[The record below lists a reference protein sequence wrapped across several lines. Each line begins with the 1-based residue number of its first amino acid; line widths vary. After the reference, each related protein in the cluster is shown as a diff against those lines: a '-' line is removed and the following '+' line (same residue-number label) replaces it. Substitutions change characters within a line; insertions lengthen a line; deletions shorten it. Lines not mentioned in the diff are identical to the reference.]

1 MVTWMLTSNNICFKI
16 KKLISL
22 FERVIMEKERRGKY
36 QGTTTF
42 SQRKLMI
49 ESYLET
55 HNITKSCNRAGVSI
69 NTFRRWYPR
78 YLKSGLE
85 GIKSPK
91 SHVNKHLGKI
101 DRKYKNRV
109 IDLKKKHPLWGRRTI
124 AFLMRNENNGKNI
137 ISPSG
142 VQKVLEKA
150 GLWGNKS

>member
-16 KKLISL
+16 KRKISL
-22 FERVIMEKERRGKY
+22 FKGVIMEKGKKGKY

-42 SQRKLMI
+42 LQRKLMI

-78 YLKSGLE
+78 YLKGGLE
-85 GIKSPK
+85 GIKRPK

-101 DRKYKNRV
+101 DKKIKNRV
-109 IDLKKKHPLWGRRTI
+109 IELKKQHPLWGRRTI
-124 AFLMRNENNGKNI
+124 AFFLRTENNDRNI

-142 VQKVLEKA
+142 VQKVLKKA
-150 GLWGNKS
+150 GLWGK

>member
-16 KKLISL
+16 KKISL
-22 FERVIMEKERRGKY
+22 FEGVIMEKEKKEKY
-36 QGTTTF
+36 LGTTTF
-42 SQRKLMI
+42 LQRKLMI

-55 HNITKSCNRAGVSI
+55 HNITKSCKKAGVSI

-85 GIKSPK
+85 GIRNPK
-91 SHVNKHLGKI
+91 SHINKHLGKI
-101 DRKYKNRV
+101 DKKYKDRV
-109 IDLKKKHPLWGRRTI
+109 IELKKEHPLWGHRTI
-124 AFLMRNENNGKNI
+124 AFLIRNENNGKNI

>member
-1 MVTWMLTSNNICFKI
+1 
-16 KKLISL
+16 
-22 FERVIMEKERRGKY
+22 MEKGEEMKCRGL
-36 QGTTTF
+36 TTF
-42 SQRKLMI
+42 LQRRLMI

-55 HNITKSCNRAGVSI
+55 HNITKSCKKAEVSI

-85 GIKSPK
+85 GIKNPK
-91 SHVNKHLGKI
+91 SHVNKHLEKI
-101 DRKYKNRV
+101 DKKYKNRV
-109 IDLKKKHPLWGRRTI
+109 IELKKKHPLWGRRTI
-124 AFLMRNENNGKNI
+124 AFVIRNENNSKNI

>member
-1 MVTWMLTSNNICFKI
+1 M
-16 KKLISL
+16 KKGG
-22 FERVIMEKERRGKY
+22 EKKY
-36 QGTTTF
+36 WGPTALL
-42 SQRKLMI
+42 QRKLMI

-91 SHVNKHLGKI
+91 NHINKHLGKI
-101 DRKYKNRV
+101 DKKYKNRV
-109 IDLKKKHPLWGRRTI
+109 IELKKKHPLWGRRTI
-124 AFLMRNENNGKNI
+124 AFLIRNENNGKNI

-150 GLWGNKS
+150 GLWKNKP

>member
-1 MVTWMLTSNNICFKI
+1 MLTSDNICFKI
-16 KKLISL
+16 KRKISL
-22 FERVIMEKERRGKY
+22 FEGVIMEKGKKGKY
-36 QGTTTF
+36 QRTTTF
-42 SQRKLMI
+42 LQKKLMI

-69 NTFRRWYPR
+69 NTFRRWYSR

-85 GIKSPK
+85 GIKNPK

-101 DRKYKNRV
+101 DKKYKNRV
-109 IDLKKKHPLWGRRTI
+109 IELKKEHPLWGRRTI
-124 AFLMRNENNGKNI
+124 AFLIRNENNGKNI

-150 GLWGNKS
+150 DLWGNKS

>member
-1 MVTWMLTSNNICFKI
+1 
-16 KKLISL
+16 L
-22 FERVIMEKERRGKY
+22 FEGAIMERGKKRKHW
-36 QGTTTF
+36 GATTF
-42 SQRKLMI
+42 LQRKLMI
-49 ESYLET
+49 ENYLET
-55 HNITKSCNRAGVSI
+55 QNITKSCNRAGVSI

-101 DRKYKNRV
+101 DIKYINRV
-109 IDLKKKHPLWGRRTI
+109 IELKKKHPLWGRRTI
-124 AFLMRNENNGKNI
+124 AFIIRNENNGKNI